1 MTIGVLGLQGDFR
14 EHLHILEQLGI
25 AGRDV
30 RNPQALEEVE
40 GLIIPGGESTALARL
55 LDNSG
60 LFEPI
65 RQRGHRGFP
74 LFGTCAGMILLAKR
88 ASPALGRSLGLIDID
103 VARNAYGRQIESF
116 EAELEVNSIGRVQ
129 AVFIRAPQVIR
140 LGPEVQVLAD
150 YQGQPVVA
158 RQSNVLVASFHPE
171 LSGETRL
178 HEYFAQMIV
187 ERAHS

>member
-14 EHLHILEQLGI
+14 EHLRILGQLGI
-25 AGRDV
+25 SGRDV
-30 RNPQALEEVE
+30 RSPKALEGVK
-40 GLIIPGGESTALARL
+40 GLIIPGGESTTLARL

-65 RQRGHRGFP
+65 RQRGRCGFP

-88 ASPALGRSLGLIDID
+88 ASPALGRSLGLIDIE

-116 EAELEVNSIGRVQ
+116 EAELEVNSIGRMQ

-158 RQSNVLVASFHPE
+158 RQGNVLVASFHPE